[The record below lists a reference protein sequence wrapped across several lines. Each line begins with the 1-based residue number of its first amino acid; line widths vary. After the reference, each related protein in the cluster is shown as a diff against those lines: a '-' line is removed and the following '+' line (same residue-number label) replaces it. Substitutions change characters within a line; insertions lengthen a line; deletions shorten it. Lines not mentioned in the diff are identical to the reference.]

1 MKRAVALALLASL
14 PSAAAAQ
21 AVPPELAAP
30 PRLLLAQADSESVD
44 DSDLGR
50 EESLEELNQIEF
62 DKDAWSMGAAVGLS
76 FLPGAGWGLMYAKKP
91 AAAVVPFT
99 LSITGYVVGAL
110 YMVGLFDEKQST
122 VCLYDGSQEVSVN
135 ACRLVQSRGQFEADL
150 DGDGQAGD
158 WQDEVDPRDPNGG
171 KFIDNASKYSAA
183 NKGENFDGKK
193 TGLIVMGATYAATT
207 LLGAAWAGLTVDEH
221 NTELRKNIESTAS
234 APRPIVG
241 YDGRNGY
248 MGLLLDF

>member
-50 EESLEELNQIEF
+50 EESLDELNQIEF

-91 AAAVVPFT
+91 AAAAVPFT

-110 YMVGLFDEKQST
+110 YIAGLFDEKLST
-122 VCLYDGSQEVSVN
+122 VCLYEDSQEVSVN
-135 ACRLVQSRGQFEADL
+135 ACRLVQSSGQFKADL
-150 DGDGQAGD
+150 DGDGKAGD
-158 WQDEVDPRDPNGG
+158 WQAEVDPRDPNGR
-171 KFIDNASKYSAA
+171 KFIDTASKYSSAP
-183 NKGENFDGKK
+183 KGENFDGKK

-207 LLGAAWAGLTVDEH
+207 LLGAAWAGLTVDDH

>member
-76 FLPGAGWGLMYAKKP
+76 FLPGAGWGLVYAKKP

-110 YMVGLFDEKQST
+110 YIAGLFDEKQST
-122 VCLYDGSQEVSVN
+122 VCLYEGSQEVSIN
-135 ACRLVQSRGQFEADL
+135 ACRLVQSEGQVTADV
-150 DGDGQAGD
+150 DGDGRAGD
-158 WQDEVDPRDPNGG
+158 WQVEVDERDPERRTYFYTAN
-171 KFIDNASKYSAA
+171 KYSAA
-183 NKGENFDGKK
+183 PKGENFDGKK

-207 LLGAAWAGLTVDEH
+207 LLGAAWAGLTVDDH

-234 APRPIVG
+234 APRPIVS